1 MIFIDAT
8 VKTSEKEC
16 RVVRIMKSS
25 NANVTTEYLIHFKQA
40 GEPVMF
46 SKLSAS
52 NSGIYFFNSYRGS
65 RIETSKVVN
74 FTFDK
79 DSLILIAE
87 ICQQGAGT
95 FDVIACIKWLSEK
108 SLVETSGNSIYLR
121 EVVLHDKSGHIILT
135 ICGDMIESAKEDTL
149 YHFTHLSLKNYFGL

>member
-1 MIFIDAT
+1 MEFCNNFPIFLTNQSSCLFSELHGYIVSLHSDRSKAGNDFIDAT

-25 NANVTTEYLIHFKQA
+25 NANVTTEYLNHFKQA

-52 NSGIYFFNSYRGS
+52 NPGIYFFNSYRGS

-74 FTFDK
+74 FTFHK
-79 DSLILIAE
+79 DSLIPIAE

-95 FDVIACIKWLSEK
+95 FDVIACIK
-108 SLVETSGNSIYLR
+108 
-121 EVVLHDKSGHIILT
+121 
-135 ICGDMIESAKEDTL
+135 
-149 YHFTHLSLKNYFGL
+149 